1 MKSTTVGCAC
11 SVLPHVSWACTRA
24 TIMNQPVRYVRACLW
39 AFRLRLCEDTMK
51 LVASILL
58 AALASASAFQLAAPR
73 AAVVPL
79 TTSHRRTRSVHLQ
92 EKEELSAEQIVAAA
106 EKASEPSAPSAA
118 WPEGKPVPQYVPVA
132 EDVESGKFDPRII
145 LYVSLPALVLIGQ
158 VS

>member
-1 MKSTTVGCAC
+1 MYACYNYESTRP
-11 SVLPHVSWACTRA
+11 LRA
-24 TIMNQPVRYVRACLW
+24 RFTLS